1 MKLLV
6 CLPLFLLLCGCE
18 VLPYPRELES
28 TLLVRVLGV
37 DVTREGILLTASDI
51 PEEGGEAEVLFGA
64 GEDFGEA
71 VRDLKR
77 SGEESVALTH
87 VTQILV
93 GEGSDLSSVLEAV
106 LLNREVGQSATVWRT
121 VGPAR
126 ELMELVRGGA
136 KRLTSLEL
144 NVEGLTKT
152 TVLETLARQEEVGT
166 VDLPLLGVVE
176 GVLEVV
182 S

>member
-37 DVTREGILLTASDI
+37 DMTREGVLLTASDI
-51 PEEGGEAEVLFGA
+51 PEEGGVAVVLFGA
-64 GEDFGEA
+64 GEDFEGA
-71 VRDLKR
+71 VQTLKQ

-87 VTQILV
+87 VSQILV
-93 GEGSDLSSVLEAV
+93 GEGSDLSLVLEAV
-106 LLNREVGQSATVWRT
+106 LRNREVGQSATVWQT

-126 ELMELVRGGA
+126 ELMEMVRGGA

-144 NVEGLTKT
+144 NGSGLTKI
-152 TVLETLARQEEVGT
+152 TVLETLARQEEVGR

-176 GVLEVV
+176 GILEVV